1 MDFIEIHITPIEN
14 ANKSISQILL
24 DTFKLEE
31 NEEKIELENNINDLF
46 DELREELYVV
56 IETPYVDKF
65 YRDSYYTYFASK
77 HREYS
82 KDCIRISFFADEI
95 TPEHFRDNDLFQE
108 LQDKFLGYSILRP
121 TIPNIFGRSIIAKN
135 AFYDNRY
142 QICEYQ
148 SNILLNGIRLEVK
161 GFPHSSQDGESIKCA
176 ETTIWAIMEYFG
188 SKYPDYRP
196 VAISSII
203 SALSKYSKKRM
214 LPSAG
219 LTVDQISYALKE
231 FGFGTYIY
239 SRDEAYENEIENI
252 LSIYVESGI
261 PTIVALENDTIGHA
275 VIAIGY
281 KREEY
286 IDFNKQSKRGLD
298 IDGTIINYVDYSDV
312 ERNYIIQDDNAT
324 PQIQIKLNN
333 PTAHYGESD
342 FPEWQD
348 CKVNSLVVPL
358 YRKIY
363 LEAEIAKRLSLEIIS
378 DSEFGY
384 NFGDDFVFRFF
395 LTSSRSFKSHI
406 SNLQEIDNEIAD
418 IIIATKMP
426 KFIWISEI
434 YTRDNYGKDIADG
447 IVVLDATEAS
457 EIKKNAILFTAY
469 PKHCIFKIG
478 EKFISLPKGLKTY
491 YRFNNNLS

>member
-14 ANKSISQILL
+14 ATEAILGIL
-24 DTFKLEE
+24 TDTFKLEKD
-31 NEEKIELENNINDLF
+31 EELINLENIINDLF
-46 DELREELYVV
+46 DELKEELYVV

-95 TPEHFRDNDLFQE
+95 TPEHFRDNGLFQE

-121 TIPNIFGRSIIAKN
+121 TIPNIFGRSIIAKK
-135 AFYDNRY
+135 AFSENSY
-142 QICEYQ
+142 QICEYK

-203 SALSKYSKKRM
+203 SALAKYSKKRM

-261 PTIVALENDTIGHA
+261 PTIVALENDYIGHA
-275 VIAIGY
+275 IIAIGY
-281 KREEY
+281 KREEN
-286 IDFNKQSKRGLD
+286 IDFEEQKKRSLD
-298 IDGTIINYVDYSDV
+298 INGETNSYIDYSDV
-312 ERNYIIQDDNAT
+312 ERSYIIQDDNAT

-333 PTAHYGESD
+333 PTAHYDEND
-342 FPEWQD
+342 FPEWQG

-363 LEAEIAKRLSLEIIS
+363 LEAEMAKRLSLEIVS
-378 DSEFGY
+378 DIDFGY
-384 NFGDDFVFRFF
+384 NFGNDFVFRFF
-395 LTSSRSFKSHI
+395 LTSSRSFKAHI
-406 SNLQEIDNEIAD
+406 SNLQDIDDEIANN
-418 IIIATKMP
+418 IIATKMP
-426 KFIWISEI
+426 KFIWVSEI
-434 YTRDNYGKDIADG
+434 YSKDNYGKDIADG

-469 PKHCIFKIG
+469 PNQCIFKIG
-478 EKFISLPKGLKTY
+478 EKFICLSKGFKTY

>member
-14 ANKSISQILL
+14 ATKAILQILT
-24 DTFKLEE
+24 DTFKLEKD
-31 NEEKIELENNINDLF
+31 EELIELENNINALF
-46 DELREELYVV
+46 DELKEELYVV

-108 LQDKFLGYSILRP
+108 LQDKFLGYAILRP
-121 TIPNIFGRSIIAKN
+121 TIPNIFGRAIIAKN
-135 AFYDNRY
+135 AFYENSY
-142 QICEYQ
+142 QICEYK

-188 SKYPDYRP
+188 SKYPDYSP
-196 VAISSII
+196 VAISRII
-203 SALSKYSKKRM
+203 EALAKYSKKRL

-219 LTVDQISYALKE
+219 LAVDQISYALKE

-239 SRDEAYENEIENI
+239 SRDEAYEDEIENI
-252 LSIYVESGI
+252 LSVYVESGI
-261 PTIVALENDTIGHA
+261 PTIVALENETIGHA
-275 VIAIGY
+275 IIAIGY
-281 KREEY
+281 EREEN
-286 IDFNKQSKRGLD
+286 IDFGKYNTRTLDFNGISK
-298 IDGTIINYVDYSDV
+298 TYVDYSDV

-324 PQIQIKLNN
+324 PQIKIKLEA
-333 PTAHYGESD
+333 PTEHYDKND
-342 FPEWQD
+342 FPEWEG
-348 CKVNSLVVPL
+348 CTIKSLVVPL

-378 DSEFGY
+378 DVEFGY
-384 NFGDDFVFRFF
+384 EFDNDFVFRFF
-395 LTSSRSFKSHI
+395 LTSSRSFKAHI
-406 SNLQEIDNEIAD
+406 ANLQQIDDEIAD
-418 IIIATKMP
+418 NIITTKMP

-434 YTRDNYGKDIADG
+434 YTKDNYGKDIADG

-457 EIKKNAILFTAY
+457 ENKKNAILFTAY
-469 PKHCIFKIG
+469 PNQCIFKVG
-478 EKFISLPKGLKTY
+478 EKFISSPKGLATY

>member
-1 MDFIEIHITPIEN
+1 MDLIEIQIIPIEY
-14 ANKSISQILL
+14 ASKAILQTL
-24 DTFKLEE
+24 TDTFKLEKDE
-31 NEEKIELENNINDLF
+31 GINELQNHIDGLL
-46 DELREELYVV
+46 DELKEELYIV

-82 KDCIRISFFADEI
+82 KDCIRISFFSNEI
-95 TPEHFRDNDLFQE
+95 TPEHFRDNDLFKE

-135 AFYDNRY
+135 AFIENGY
-142 QICEYQ
+142 QICEYK
-148 SNILLNGIRLEVK
+148 SNILLNGIKLEVM

-203 SALSKYSKKRM
+203 TALTKYSKKRM
-214 LPSAG
+214 LPSGG

-252 LSIYVESGI
+252 LSIYIESGI

-275 VIAIGY
+275 IIAIGY

-286 IDFNKQSKRGLD
+286 IDFNTQKKRD
-298 IDGTIINYVDYSDV
+298 ISHNNQTYNYIDYSDV
-312 ERNYIIQDDNAT
+312 ERSYIIQDDNTT
-324 PQIQIKLNN
+324 PQMQIKLNN
-333 PTAHYGESD
+333 PTVHYDADD
-342 FPEWQD
+342 FPEWQK

-363 LEAEIAKRLSLEIIS
+363 LEAEMAKRLSLEIIS
-378 DSEFGY
+378 DVNFGY
-384 NFGDDFVFRFF
+384 NFDNDFVFRFF
-395 LTSSRSFKSHI
+395 LTSSRSFKAHI
-406 SNLQEIDNEIAD
+406 SNLQEIDNEIANN
-418 IIIATKMP
+418 IIATKMP
-426 KFIWISEI
+426 KFVWISEI
-434 YTRDNYGKDIADG
+434 YTKGNYSKDIADG

-457 EIKKNAILFTAY
+457 ETKKNAILFTAY
-469 PKHCIFKIG
+469 PNQCIFKIG
-478 EKFISLPKGLKTY
+478 EKFICLHKGFKTY